1 MSRIETVAMAI
12 KDRAHSFKY
21 IRKITSL
28 PLTDEQFM
36 DLIKANE
43 GRLQF
48 TRMRREDAAGNL
60 IRPGWPGVKLRGTA
74 TV

>member
-36 DLIKANE
+36 DLIKENE
-43 GRLQF
+43 ARIQF
-48 TRMRREDAAGNL
+48 TRIRRVDTDGNH
-60 IRPGWPGVKLRGTA
+60 IRPGWPGVKLRKGATA
-74 TV
+74 